1 MLGMWLRDQGDD
13 SRIDWKANT
22 CNAGQGDCLCMA
34 AKPGVLQTWPRMGST
49 AIGCNALSSAAGWRV
64 HAVMRTCR
72 AQCLWMAVMS
82 SSRVPLCMSRSL
94 CTALYRRREAVCTQT
109 EHAECKWPLARYHK
123 LSPLQ
128 VLRGNVGPC

>member
-1 MLGMWLRDQGDD
+1 MH
-13 SRIDWKANT
+13 
-22 CNAGQGDCLCMA
+22 AGQGDCLCMA
-34 AKPGVLQTWPRMGST
+34 AEHWALQTWSRTGST
-49 AIGCNALSSAAGWRV
+49 AIGCKASSSAAGCRV

-94 CTALYRRREAVCTQT
+94 CTALYRRSEAVCTQT
-109 EHAECKWPLARYHK
+109 ECAQCKESFALCRT

-128 VLRGNVGPC
+128 TLRDQPSSTSKDCQDLAHEAG